1 MIKADKGIVQIEG
14 ATPTVCADLS
24 GIVRAVYEVLSEQYD
39 DDFAREMIA
48 KAGQIAFM
56 SDEEMD
62 KAVEEKKKE
71 LEELVKNYEQE

>member
-1 MIKADKGIVQIEG
+1 MIKADRENIQIEG

-39 DDFAREMIA
+39 DDFARKTIA

-62 KAVEEKKKE
+62 KAVEEKIKE
-71 LEELVKNYEQE
+71 IKEMVEEL